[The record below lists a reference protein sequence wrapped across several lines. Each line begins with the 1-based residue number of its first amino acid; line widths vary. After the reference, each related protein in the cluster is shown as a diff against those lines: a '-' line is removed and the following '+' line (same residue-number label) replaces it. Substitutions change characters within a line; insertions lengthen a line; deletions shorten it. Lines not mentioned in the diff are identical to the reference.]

1 MGYGRLKVNEEFI
14 GLHALPSTDAGTIFN
29 VLKDILLRCNL
40 DINKLRG
47 QCYDGAA
54 SMSGS
59 KSGVATRFKEENEKC
74 LFTHCYGHVLNLA
87 VGDVIKKVPTFDE
100 TFSVAYEI
108 CKLVKKSPHRNTK
121 LNAIWEKTE
130 NEAKSIHKLCP
141 IRWIVR
147 GEASEAIVENHNE
160 LMELWEWSLEHAKL
174 TEMRGRILGA
184 QSKMNTF
191 DFLFG
196 CLLGKIILK
205 QTDNLSK
212 SLQSPT
218 LSAAEGQEIAQ
229 DVIMTLEKDRNEKS
243 FDLFWERLEQR
254 RQQLSIPTA
263 RLPRK
268 RQLPDCFG
276 PTNNPSTQHHD
287 TSIKDRY
294 RRYFFE
300 AYDNKIQGIK
310 NRLNQGDFKQYSNL
324 QQLVLKAANRESYE
338 EEFNHVTTFYKNDIK
353 KSLLETQLP
362 TVKISLRSEK
372 KMNISEVLEK
382 SRSLSPARKNLLS
395 EVIKVVKL
403 LLVTSAT
410 NAISERSFSSLK
422 GVKTYLRA
430 TMKEN
435 RLNHLMTLH
444 VHKFRNDELN
454 LISIGN
460 IFTNQNDDRKP
471 YPESLRKRIF
481 E

>member
-1 MGYGRLKVNEEFI
+1 MKLLMYPTLSSWQHALDGLRKTKVNEEFI

-54 SMSGS
+54 SMSGL

-74 LFTHCYGHVLNLA
+74 LFTHCYGHVLNLG
-87 VGDVIKKVPTFDE
+87 VGDVIKKVPTLDE

-141 IRWIVR
+141 TRWTVR
-147 GEASEAIVENHNE
+147 GEALEAIVENHNE
-160 LMELWEWSLEHAKL
+160 LMELSEWSLEHAKL

-268 RQLPDCFG
+268 RQLRDCFG

-294 RRYFFE
+294 R
-300 AYDNKIQGIK
+300 
-310 NRLNQGDFKQYSNL
+310 
-324 QQLVLKAANRESYE
+324 
-338 EEFNHVTTFYKNDIK
+338 
-353 KSLLETQLP
+353 
-362 TVKISLRSEK
+362 
-372 KMNISEVLEK
+372 
-382 SRSLSPARKNLLS
+382 
-395 EVIKVVKL
+395 
-403 LLVTSAT
+403 
-410 NAISERSFSSLK
+410 
-422 GVKTYLRA
+422 
-430 TMKEN
+430 
-435 RLNHLMTLH
+435 
-444 VHKFRNDELN
+444 
-454 LISIGN
+454 
-460 IFTNQNDDRKP
+460 
-471 YPESLRKRIF
+471 
-481 E
+481 